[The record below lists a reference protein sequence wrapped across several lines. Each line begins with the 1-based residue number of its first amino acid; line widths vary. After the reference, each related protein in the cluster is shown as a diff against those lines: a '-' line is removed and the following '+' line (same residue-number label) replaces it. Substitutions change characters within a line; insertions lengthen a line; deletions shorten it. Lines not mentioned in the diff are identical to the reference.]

1 MVCFKQLPA
10 EYPGSVLSW
19 QLQTDKFTTFTQQ
32 NIKMKNSGTISSN
45 RSAAQIYKY
54 DLFQQTALRKKSGVC
69 SLDGEWDFF
78 YSPQKVTA
86 RIEDLPAVEE
96 FTGKMVTPGYW
107 DDWYGLFDEED
118 FFGNT
123 ARFNPDYRKAHFPM
137 ANSLTPHASSNFL
150 IGTGYY
156 RKMLDLQLDDDAV
169 VSLTVGPAMWECW
182 IFCNRQLVGRSVGY
196 STESVFDLSKFVNRD
211 QPNEL
216 IIAVCNDHDDG
227 GAYCRKDNSHDGE
240 ARRARPGQHRGLA
253 AQGYQSERA
262 GIGGG
267 VYLQINKSSVIRDCF
282 VYAEQNQLR
291 GEVQLHNAD
300 GKNLQLQWQLKYR
313 ENVLLSGK
321 CACPGNQV
329 CWEVQ
334 LPENTPLWSDTHP
347 ELLQIEL
354 QLMQAD
360 QVLDEYL
367 ANVGL
372 RTFTRCGTGLQLNG
386 RSIYLRGVTEH
397 CYFPE
402 SCNPHFSFDK
412 YMHDL
417 GVLKQAGFNH
427 IRCHTWCPPEPFYD
441 ACDALGF
448 LVQTELPVVWS
459 DAEAEAILRQIRR
472 HPSAVILCEGNEKI
486 MDDTM
491 LEYLR
496 KLAAMMHKLA
506 PGMLFNPQEAM
517 RGIEYDFQPGQQV
530 QLEPVPHVPERLAL
544 TREFSD
550 VYGALCNSMFS
561 YDHDEFPGTAEAEKI
576 MSIYQLPCLAH
587 EAGIL
592 GGYLNFDL
600 EKRYT
605 DTYIGTDLFAAARE
619 NMQKHGVWEHAVE
632 YYQYNSLFVAS
643 LRKQLFENL
652 RSCASIA
659 GYDYLGGIDTHWH
672 LTGYPCGV
680 FNEFYEEKY
689 GESINDIL
697 QYNNDCVLLWSAGKY
712 RSFIAG
718 SSIKHQ
724 LQLSNYAGSDLDN
737 VQLNW
742 QLENSLQQLVEH
754 GSWRIPQLPAGQ
766 INDLGEL
773 QIKLPDSAEACQLTL
788 KVLLTASNG
797 KVVRNQWKLWVYPPA
812 GDALCTPHCREVDRL
827 TDEDITFMEQGGAV
841 LLSDNF
847 PSAVEK
853 EMFRTHTSGRSLL
866 HAGAIIRKHPV
877 WQKFPTGGFA
887 DWQFFR
893 MMDASCSMVH
903 DNAMPEFQP
912 MLELIPS
919 FKRIRR
925 KSMLAEYKVGKGRLL
940 CCSLH
945 LRADDPAG
953 SWLKRLLLDYLA
965 AKDWTDAPEWQ
976 SEHLR
981 NRLHNPVQYA
991 CQYRKIDAG
1000 GRPIDD

>member
-1 MVCFKQLPA
+1 MQTPA
-10 EYPGSVLSW
+10 A
-19 QLQTDKFTTFTQQ
+19 
-32 NIKMKNSGTISSN
+32 IASGK
-45 RSAAQIYKY
+45 SAAQIYKY
-54 DLFQQTALRKKSGVC
+54 DLFLQTSLRKKSGVC
-69 SLDGEWDFF
+69 PLNGEWDFF
-78 YSPQKVTA
+78 YSPQKVTEN
-86 RIEDLPAVEE
+86 IEALPAAEE

-107 DDWYGLFDEED
+107 DDWYELFDEED

-156 RKMLDLQLDDDAV
+156 RKLLDLQLDDDAV

-196 STESVFDLSKFVNRD
+196 STESVFDLSKFINRD
-211 QPNEL
+211 QTNEL

-227 GAYCRKDNSHDGE
+227 GAYCRKDGSHDGE
-240 ARRARPGQHRGLA
+240 ARGARPGQHRGLA

-267 VYLQINKSSVIRDCF
+267 VYLQINRSAVIRDCF
-282 VYAEQNQLR
+282 VYAEKAQLK
-291 GEVQLHNAD
+291 GEVQLHHAAN
-300 GKNLQLQWQLKYR
+300 KNLVLHWQLKHR
-313 ENVLLSGK
+313 QNVLLAGE
-321 CACPGNQV
+321 CACSSDKV
-329 CWEVQ
+329 FWESP

-347 ELLQIEL
+347 ELMQIEL
-354 QLMQAD
+354 QLTLD
-360 QVLDEYL
+360 GKLLDEYS
-367 ANVGL
+367 AQVGL
-372 RTFTRCGTGLQLNG
+372 RSFTRSGNGLLLNG
-386 RSIYLRGVTEH
+386 KSIYLRGVTEH

-417 GVLKQAGFNH
+417 GVLKRAGFNH

-459 DAEAEAILRQIRR
+459 DAEAEAVIRLIRR

-491 LEYLR
+491 FEYLR
-496 KLAAMMHKLA
+496 KLAAMMHELA

-517 RGIEYDFQPGQQV
+517 RGIEYDFQPGQNV
-530 QLEPVPHVPERLAL
+530 ISEPVDHVPERLAM
-544 TREFSD
+544 TREFAD

-561 YDHDEFPGTAEAEKI
+561 YCHDEFPGTQAAEAI
-576 MSIYQLPCLAH
+576 MSIYKLPCLAH

-600 EKRYT
+600 EKRYI
-605 DTYIGTDLFAAARE
+605 DTYIGTDLFAAARD
-619 NMQKHGVWEHAVE
+619 NMQKHGIWENAVE
-632 YYQYNSLFVAS
+632 YYQYNSLFVSS

-697 QYNNDCVLLWSAGKY
+697 RYNNDCVLLWSAGKY

-718 SSIKHQ
+718 STITHQ
-724 LQLSNYAGSDLDN
+724 LQLSNYSGGDLRQS
-737 VQLNW
+737 QLNW
-742 QLENSLQQLVEH
+742 HLENSLQQTVAC
-754 GSWRIPQLPAGQ
+754 GTWAIPQIASGKITTLG
-766 INDLGEL
+766 DLS
-773 QIKLPDSAEACQLTL
+773 ITLPDSPDAHQLTL
-788 KVLLTASNG
+788 KVVLTADCG
-797 KVVRNQWKLWVYPPA
+797 KVINNQWKLWVYPRVENLPA
-812 GDALCTPHCREVDRL
+812 ATLCREVDRL

-841 LLSDNF
+841 LLTGNF
-847 PSAVEK
+847 PSAVEN

-877 WQKFPTGGFA
+877 WQQFPAEGFA

-893 MMDASCSMVH
+893 MMDSSCSMVH
-903 DNAMPEFQP
+903 DRAMPEFQP
-912 MLELIPS
+912 LLELIPS

-925 KSMLAEYKVGKGRLL
+925 KSMLSEYKTGKGRLI
-940 CCSLH
+940 CCSLK
-945 LRADDPAG
+945 LQKDDPAG
-953 SWLKRLLLDYLA
+953 SWLKKLLLDYLA
-965 AKDWTDAPEWQ
+965 AKNWADAPEWTPDA
-976 SEHLR
+976 LR
-981 NRLHNPVQYA
+981 ERLHNPIRST

>member
-1 MVCFKQLPA
+1 
-10 EYPGSVLSW
+10 
-19 QLQTDKFTTFTQQ
+19 
-32 NIKMKNSGTISSN
+32 MKNSVAITSGK
-45 RSAAQIYKY
+45 SAAQIYKY
-54 DLFQQTALRKKSGVC
+54 DLFQQTFRCKKYGVC

-86 RIEDLPAVEE
+86 LVEDLPAAEE

-107 DDWYGLFDEED
+107 DDWYELFDEED

-123 ARFNPDYRKAHFPM
+123 ARFNPDYRKPHFPM

-156 RKMLDLQLDDDAV
+156 RKMLDLELTADSI

-196 STESVFDLSKFVNRD
+196 STESVFDLSKYLHKN

-227 GAYCRKDNSHDGE
+227 GAYCRKDGSHDGE
-240 ARRARPGQHRGLA
+240 SRRARPGQHRGLA

-267 VYLQINKSSVIRDCF
+267 VYLQLCNSAVIRDCF
-282 VYAEQNQLR
+282 VCMEQNQIK
-291 GEVQLHNAD
+291 GEVQLHNAV
-300 GKNLQLQWQLKYR
+300 GKNLELHWQIKHR
-313 ENVLLSGK
+313 QNVLLEGRCS
-321 CACPGNQV
+321 CRDN
-329 CWEVQ
+329 EVFWNTE
-334 LPENTPLWSDTHP
+334 LPENTPLWSDTAP

-354 QLMQAD
+354 QLMLD
-360 QVLDEYL
+360 GKLLDEYT
-367 ANVGL
+367 ANAGL
-372 RTFTRCGTGLQLNG
+372 RTFSRRGNGLLLNG
-386 RSIYLRGVTEH
+386 KSIYLRGVTEH

-417 GVLKQAGFNH
+417 AVLKSAGFNH

-441 ACDALGF
+441 ACDALGI

-459 DAEAEAILRQIRR
+459 DAEAEAVIRMIRR

-486 MDDTM
+486 LDDSM
-491 LEYLR
+491 MERLR
-496 KLAAMMHKLA
+496 KLAAMMRKLA

-517 RGIEYDFQPGQQV
+517 RGVEYDFQPGQNV
-530 QLEPVPHVPERLAL
+530 VHEPVDHVPERLAM
-544 TREFSD
+544 TREFAD

-561 YDHDEFPGTAEAEKI
+561 YEHDEFPGTEAAEKI
-576 MSIYQLPCLAH
+576 MSIYKLPCLAH
-587 EAGIL
+587 ETGIL

-600 EKRYT
+600 EKRYI

-619 NMQKHGVWEHAVE
+619 NMQKHGVWENAVE
-632 YYQYNSLFVAS
+632 YYQYNSLFIAS

-712 RSFIAG
+712 RSFTANSTITH
-718 SSIKHQ
+718 K
-724 LQLSNYAGSDLDN
+724 LQLSNYASCDLTG

-742 QLENSLQQLVEH
+742 RLENSQREIVEH
-754 GSWRIPQLPAGQ
+754 GSWNIPLLSAGM
-766 INDLGEL
+766 INDLGDL
-773 QIKLPDSAEACQLTL
+773 QIKLPDMIEAQQLTL
-788 KVLLTASNG
+788 KVVLTSDDR
-797 KVVRNQWKLWVYPPA
+797 VISNQWKLWVFPA
-812 GDALCTPHCREVDRL
+812 AEDSVQSESCRLVDRL
-827 TDEDITFMEQGGAV
+827 TDDDITFMEQGGAV
-841 LLSDNF
+841 LLTDNF
-847 PSAVEK
+847 PSAVEN

-866 HAGAIIRKHPV
+866 HAGAILRKHPI
-877 WQKFPTGGFA
+877 WQKFPAEGFA

-893 MMDASCSMVH
+893 MMDCSCSMIH
-903 DNAMPEFQP
+903 DRDMPEFQP
-912 MLELIPS
+912 LLELIPS
-919 FKRIRR
+919 FKRIRH
-925 KSMLAEYKVGKGRLL
+925 KSMLSEYKVGKGRLI

-945 LRADDPAG
+945 LQDNDPAG
-953 SWLKRLLLDYLA
+953 CWLKKLLLDYLA
-965 AKDWTDAPEWQ
+965 AKDWAAAPEWQ
-976 SEHLR
+976 VGYLR
-981 NRLHNPVQYA
+981 SRMHNPVQYS

-1000 GRPIDD
+1000 GRPVDD

>member
-1 MVCFKQLPA
+1 
-10 EYPGSVLSW
+10 
-19 QLQTDKFTTFTQQ
+19 
-32 NIKMKNSGTISSN
+32 MKNPVAITAGRT
-45 RSAAQIYKY
+45 AAQIYKY
-54 DLFQQTALRKKSGVC
+54 DLFLQTDYRKKSGIC
-69 SLDGEWDFF
+69 PLNGEWDFF
-78 YSPQKVTA
+78 YSPQKVSD
-86 RIEDLPAVEE
+86 RIEDLPAAAE

-107 DDWYGLFDEED
+107 DDWYELFDEED

-123 ARFNPDYRKAHFPM
+123 ARFNPDYRKPHFPM

-156 RKMLDLQLDDDAV
+156 RKLLDLQLDKGSA
-169 VSLTVGPAMWECW
+169 VSLTVGPAMWECRV
-182 IFCNRQLVGRSVGY
+182 FCNRQLVGRSVGY
-196 STESVFDLSKFVNRD
+196 STESVFDLSKFITPE

-227 GAYCRKDNSHDGE
+227 GAYCRKDGSHDGE
-240 ARRARPGQHRGLA
+240 ARRSRPGQHRGLA

-262 GIGGG
+262 GINGG
-267 VYLQINKSSVIRDCF
+267 VYLQINDSAVIRDCF
-282 VYAEQNQLR
+282 VYAQRSQLK
-291 GEVQLHNAD
+291 GEVQLHNAM
-300 GKNLQLQWQLKYR
+300 GKTLELHWQLKHR
-313 ENVLLSGK
+313 QNVLLEGRCSS
-321 CACPGNQV
+321 ADNEV
-329 CWEVQ
+329 TWEAA
-334 LPENTPLWSDTHP
+334 LPENTPLWSDTDP

-354 QLMQAD
+354 ELLFD
-360 QVLDEYL
+360 GKVLDEYC

-372 RTFTRCGTGLQLNG
+372 RTFARRGNGLLLNG
-386 RSIYLRGVTEH
+386 KSIYLRGVTEH

-459 DAEAEAILRQIRR
+459 DAEAEAIIRQIRR

-496 KLAAMMHKLA
+496 KLSAMMRKLA

-561 YDHDEFPGTAEAEKI
+561 YDHDEFPGTEAAEKI

-587 EAGIL
+587 ETGIL

-619 NMQKHGVWEHAVE
+619 NMQKHGVWEHAGE
-632 YYQYNSLFVAS
+632 YYQYNSLFIAS

-712 RSFIAG
+712 RSFTAG
-718 SSIKHQ
+718 SSITHK
-724 LQLSNYAGSDLDN
+724 LQLSNYAGADLQHL
-737 VQLNW
+737 QLNW
-742 QLENSLQQLVEH
+742 RLENSLQQIVDH
-754 GSWRIPQLPAGQ
+754 GSWSIPLLPVGK
-766 INDLGEL
+766 INDLGDL
-773 QIKLPDSAEACQLTL
+773 QIKLPDTTEAQQLVL
-788 KVLLTASNG
+788 KVVLTAANG
-797 KVVRNQWKLWVYPPA
+797 KVVSNQWKLWVYPAAETEVLPE
-812 GDALCTPHCREVDRL
+812 HCRKVDKL
-827 TDEDITFMEQGGAV
+827 SDSDVTFMEQGGAV
-841 LLSDNF
+841 LLTGNF
-847 PSAVEK
+847 PAAVEN

-866 HAGAIIRKHPV
+866 HAGAILRKHPI
-877 WQKFPTGGFA
+877 WQKFPAEGFA

-903 DNAMPEFQP
+903 DRAMPEFQP
-912 MLELIPS
+912 LMELIPS

-940 CCSLH
+940 CCSLN
-945 LRADDPAG
+945 LREDDPAACY
-953 SWLKRLLLDYLA
+953 LNKLLLDYLA
-965 AKDWTDAPEWQ
+965 SKVWAEAPEWRI
-976 SEHLR
+976 EHLR
-981 NRLHNPVQYA
+981 DRLQNPIQYV